1 MITYKRAGFV
11 LAAFVSIGAGAFLVP
26 ATAQNSGATV
36 QQCSDAWG
44 DSSASQ
50 SCGLNQVH
58 DNLASIS
65 VNSSGQCTISVD
77 CSTSTY
83 GVHRN
88 TSFTGSANEMGRLH
102 NCNGHLKLDGC

>member
-1 MITYKRAGFV
+1 MTIYERAGFV
-11 LAAFVSIGAGAFLVP
+11 LAVFVVIGAGAFLAP
-26 ATAQNSGATV
+26 ATAQNSSPTV
-36 QQCSDAWG
+36 QQCSGAWG
-44 DSSASQ
+44 NSSASQ
-50 SCGLNQVH
+50 SCGLHQVH
-58 DNLASIS
+58 DNQASIS

-88 TSFTGSANEMGRLH
+88 TSFAGSVNEMGRLH

>member
-1 MITYKRAGFV
+1 MTIYKRASFV
-11 LAAFVSIGAGAFLVP
+11 LAAFLVIGAGAFLAP
-26 ATAQNSGATV
+26 ATAQNSDPTV

-44 DSSASQ
+44 NSSASQ

-65 VNSSGQCTISVD
+65 VSGGQCSVSVD

-88 TSFTGSANEMGRLH
+88 TSFTGSVNEMGRLH
-102 NCNGHLKLDGC
+102 NCNGNLKLDGC